1 MLKVTPDD
9 RLYDKPHNAILEA
22 STNTGALGLITYLA
36 IYSSIFYVAYISF
49 KKNNINK
56 DILVIF

>member
-9 RLYDKPHNAILEA
+9 RLYDKPHNALLEA
-22 STNTGALGLITYLA
+22 STNTGILGLIAYLA
-36 IYSSIFYVAYISF
+36 IYASIFYTAYVSF